1 MNLRNNLIQDNFPFY
16 PNRPKNIQL
25 LIGFLIRFKLK
36 SRTLKIK
43 RGEGSVFLSSSF
55 PNHDSKSRKEKENK
69 KKTQK
74 PITNNKLYDACNEC
88 TYSACSNVQI
98 LVQLFKIYQQLT

>member
-1 MNLRNNLIQDNFPFY
+1 MKTR
-16 PNRPKNIQL
+16 
-25 LIGFLIRFKLK
+25 
-36 SRTLKIK
+36 

-74 PITNNKLYDACNEC
+74 SITNNKLYDACNEC
-88 TYSACSNVQI
+88 TYDAGSNAQK
-98 LVQLFKIYQQLT
+98 LVQFFKIYQQLTWIKEF